1 MKEFLIDWLT
11 LTFKP
16 CNNCTVDCESVEAFL
31 FDFFR
36 IDRSTQ
42 RCFTR
47 CGGGVF
53 YDYGLRYNGL
63 CFKFPYEDD
72 VINQGFCIEF
82 SGQAISWYESYI
94 KKQYKAFTWKE
105 LLIDFFALGVE
116 GYTCK
121 CTRID
126 IAFDDKVYNDETKP
140 LLDIKKIYK
149 AAERCEYISMLRVWE
164 PILNVEKREN
174 YKKSK
179 NSCEKMGET
188 IYFGNRKSK
197 VFCRF
202 YDKLKEQFCKGVE
215 LPDGLTHWVRMEF
228 EFKDLRAMSLID
240 CFVQLSEKDFAK
252 YLSQVINKYICF
264 VAVRN
269 ACRSNLERA
278 PQKRWWARFV
288 GTFQKTKLACNKADK
303 NVYNHSMQYLRRSVM
318 PLLHSILHCI
328 TIDEF
333 LTEVFEE
340 GNKRPYKKHDE
351 LIEDYTTPHIDANYN
366 NINVHKLT
374 SDEYKKLL
382 EKYKTASETTRNK
395 RLISKLDNCFDYGS
409 NTTYT
414 DRFNVI
420 EYNTVNTATYNQQLD
435 MFKPL
440 SFQNFE
446 ESKAFAEMVG
456 LI

>member
-16 CNNCTVDCESVEAFL
+16 CNNCTVDCESVQSFL

-36 IDRSTQ
+36 IDRDTQ
-42 RCFTR
+42 KSFVK
-47 CGGGVF
+47 CGGGAF
-53 YDYGLRYNGL
+53 YDYGIRYNGL
-63 CFKFPYEDD
+63 CFKFPYADD
-72 VINQGFCIEF
+72 VCNQGFCIEF
-82 SGQAISWYESYI
+82 SGQAISWYESYV
-94 KKQYKAFTWKE
+94 KKSYQAFTWKE
-105 LLIDFFALGVE
+105 LLTDFFALGVE

-126 IAFDDKVYNDETKP
+126 IAFDDKAYDNSSDF
-140 LLDIKKIYK
+140 LLDLSKIEK
-149 AAERCEYISMLRVWE
+149 ALAKREYVSLFRVDS
-164 PILNVEKREN
+164 PILPVEKRLSRKRGFLAGTTLN
-174 YKKSK
+174 
-179 NSCEKMGET
+179 C
-188 IYFGNRKSK
+188 GNRKSK

-202 YDKLKEQFCKGVE
+202 YDKLAEQFSKGAQ
-215 LPDGLTHWVRMEF
+215 LPEGLTHWVRMEF

-240 CFVQLSEKDFAK
+240 CFVCLSDEDFAK

-278 PQKRWWARFV
+278 PQKRWWARFI
-288 GTFQKTKLACNKADK
+288 GTVKKTTLASNKSDK
-303 NVYNHSMQYLRRSVM
+303 NSFNHSMQYLRRSVM

-351 LIEDYTTPHIDANYN
+351 IVRDYTVPHKDENYN
-366 NINVHKLT
+366 NINIHKLT
-374 SDEYKKLL
+374 SYDYKRLL
-382 EKYKTASETTRNK
+382 EKYKTASETTRSK
-395 RLISKLDNCFDYGS
+395 RLILKLDNCFDYGS
-409 NTTYT
+409 NSEYT

-420 EYNTVNTATYNQQLD
+420 EYHTVNTATYNQQICF
-435 MFKPL
+435 FKPL
-440 SFQNFE
+440 KVQNFE
-446 ESKAFAEMVG
+446 ESKAFAYMAD